1 MRKYVKVQLSG
12 KRRTGAVSKALHHR
26 NKRMQPIAS
35 SQQEHATNRI
45 IATRE
50 CNQSHHRNKSMQPI
64 ASSQQE
70 NATNRVTVFNCSS
83 VERKYVFIIHEP
95 VLFTF

>member
-1 MRKYVKVQLSG
+1 MRKHVKEQLSG
-12 KRRTGAVSKALHHR
+12 KWRTGSVSKALHHR
-26 NKRMQPIAS
+26 NKRMQPI
-35 SQQEHATNRI
+35 T
-45 IATRE
+45 TRE

>member
-1 MRKYVKVQLSG
+1 MKIKILCENTLRYNLVVKG
-12 KRRTGAVSKALHHR
+12 G
-26 NKRMQPIAS
+26 
-35 SQQEHATNRI
+35 QERFLRLYI

-70 NATNRVTVFNCSS
+70 NATNRVKVFNCSS

-95 VLFTF
+95 ALFTY